1 MFRYAAARSTAANA
15 KKVRVH
21 FFGMD
26 DIFSTLAALPAVPFK
41 CTYDT
46 VDTKSTVD
54 AKSYPMYVKV
64 MQTAT
69 GAKYFGECQQPQLVD
84 KYQVRPPPPP
94 PHALRPPCHGKGPT

>member
-41 CTYDT
+41 CTRTFLALAVVERAAAYLRIG
-46 VDTKSTVD
+46 SE
-54 AKSYPMYVKV
+54 SNRH
-64 MQTAT
+64 
-69 GAKYFGECQQPQLVD
+69 GERVCRGRWCP
-84 KYQVRPPPPP
+84 
-94 PHALRPPCHGKGPT
+94 